1 LENLMKNR
9 KTNGASGAK
18 AVGKRMGL
26 ARKQA
31 AKAAAPAKLAAKP
44 DPRTIPAPTAP
55 AAVAEKAVAAIAAV
69 PAVAEAAPK
78 TDAAVKAAAP
88 KLVAKAAPAVAK
100 PAAAAAKPVPP
111 PAPQLEGILPND
123 GGVPGV
129 ATAMAAP
136 LATALGVGA
145 DQARA
150 AYARVQDTGDSIR
163 QAVAQST
170 SATTR
175 GLAEINGKLLDLIRA
190 QNDATIDLWRSTLSA
205 SSLSDA
211 ARAQTSGLR
220 HVYEATAA
228 QWKDIAETAGRVMGE
243 AAKPLRSA
251 FAQGR

>member
-1 LENLMKNR
+1 MKNQ
-9 KTNGASGAK
+9 KTKGAPGAK
-18 AVGKRMGL
+18 AAGKRMGV
-26 ARKQA
+26 ARKPA

-78 TDAAVKAAAP
+78 TDAAVKAAAS
-88 KLVAKAAPAVAK
+88 KLIAKAAVAK

-136 LATALGVGA
+136 LATALEVGA

-150 AYARVQDTGDSIR
+150 AYARVQDTGDSIC

-175 GLAEINGKLLDLIRA
+175 GLAEINGKVLDLIRA

-211 ARAQTSGLR
+211 VRAQTSGLR
-220 HVYEATAA
+220 HAYEATAA

>member
-1 LENLMKNR
+1 MKNQ
-9 KTNGASGAK
+9 KTKGAPGAK
-18 AVGKRMGL
+18 AAGKRMGV
-26 ARKQA
+26 ARKPA

-78 TDAAVKAAAP
+78 TDAAVKAAAS
-88 KLVAKAAPAVAK
+88 KLIAKAAVAK

-136 LATALGVGA
+136 LATALEVGA

-170 SATTR
+170 WATTR
-175 GLAEINGKLLDLIRA
+175 GLAEINGRVLDLIRA

-211 ARAQTSGLR
+211 VRAQTSGLR
-220 HVYEATAA
+220 HAYEATAA